1 LRLLLTGD
9 SIIARKEGLAEPRL
23 NATLKSM
30 HPGWQIEN
38 TAVSGINSE
47 ALLVQLPQLV
57 LQRPAADAVT
67 ILVGTNDLA
76 RNKQVPL
83 ARYRQNLA
91 GIAVSVTK
99 QYAPKRVIFIS
110 PPAVDETKQRMR
122 DNQLIKAYAQGMAAT
137 AAAYQCRY
145 VDLRSA
151 MMQTGQ
157 LSELCRGSLND
168 GLHFGQPGYDVL
180 AHLISETVTQ
190 RA

>member
-1 LRLLLTGD
+1 MRLLLTGD

-57 LQRPAADAVT
+57 LQQPAADAVV

-91 GIAVSVTK
+91 GIA
-99 QYAPKRVIFIS
+99 ARV
-110 PPAVDETKQRMR
+110 AKHT
-122 DNQLIKAYAQGMAAT
+122 
-137 AAAYQCRY
+137 
-145 VDLRSA
+145 LRSGSFSFRRRQW
-151 MMQTGQ
+151 MRPSSTCGTTG
-157 LSELCRGSLND
+157 
-168 GLHFGQPGYDVL
+168 
-180 AHLISETVTQ
+180 
-190 RA
+190 